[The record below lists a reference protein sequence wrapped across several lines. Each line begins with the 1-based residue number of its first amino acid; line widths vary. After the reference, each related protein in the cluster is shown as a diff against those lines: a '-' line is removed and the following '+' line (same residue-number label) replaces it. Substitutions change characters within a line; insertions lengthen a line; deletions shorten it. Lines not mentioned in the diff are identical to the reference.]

1 MPSTH
6 TGLHYHLVW
15 STKDRRPVIAAD
27 WLPRLHAWMGGN
39 VRMQNGVAL
48 CIGGVADHVHALVG
62 LRATHCLADVV
73 RVLKGESSEWVHRD
87 LGVADFEW
95 QEGYGAFTV
104 SPNQI
109 ENVRHYVEHQAEHHR
124 TKTFQEE
131 YVELLKLAGADYDE
145 RYLW

>member
-1 MPSTH
+1 
-6 TGLHYHLVW
+6 
-15 STKDRRPVIAAD
+15 
-27 WLPRLHAWMGGN
+27 
-39 VRMQNGVAL
+39 MQGGVAL
-48 CIGGVADHVHALVG
+48 CVGGIADHVHALVG
-62 LRATHCLADVV
+62 LPATLCLADFM
-73 RVLKGESSEWVHRD
+73 RVLKGESSEWVHRE

-109 ENVRHYVEHQAEHHR
+109 EKVRHYVEHQTEHHR

-131 YVELLKLAGADYDE
+131 YVELLKLAGVDYDE